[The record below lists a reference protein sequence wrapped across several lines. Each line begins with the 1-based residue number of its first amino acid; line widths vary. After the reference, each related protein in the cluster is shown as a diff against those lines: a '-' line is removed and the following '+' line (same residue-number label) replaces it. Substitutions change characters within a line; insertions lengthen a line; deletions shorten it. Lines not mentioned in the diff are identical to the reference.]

1 MQGKEETFPIVSEY
15 IQGFLA
21 EFLSDDYPLDIL
33 VLETTENIE
42 LDEDEDE
49 NRKAESMARELLEPA
64 KLTNFGLKLFFEYA
78 KFNLDPSIVKEV
90 LLAICDIHYAK
101 EKELQSEP
109 EAGVQDY
116 DELLAEVRTNNEK
129 AYTENQALAKLK
141 TRVRLQQ
148 SEQPDYTESEEQCLI
163 CIDNHMTLAEEAL
176 LEADF
181 SRKSPTKKVSS
192 IGMPMAA

>member
-33 VLETTENIE
+33 VLETTEDTE

-49 NRKAESMARELLEPA
+49 NRKAQSMARALLEPA

-163 CIDNHMTLAEEAL
+163 FIDNHMTLAEEAL